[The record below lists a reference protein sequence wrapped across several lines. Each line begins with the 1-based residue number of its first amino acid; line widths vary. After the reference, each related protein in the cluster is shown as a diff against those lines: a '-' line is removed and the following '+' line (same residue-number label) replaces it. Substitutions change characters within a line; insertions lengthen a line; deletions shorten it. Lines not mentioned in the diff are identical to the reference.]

1 MSEMPKII
9 ITMDPDD
16 RAAIDRLTVALDEW
30 RWALEQFASAC
41 VVAGQAIGSMTQ
53 AMRDADE
60 ARNAQ

>member
-1 MSEMPKII
+1 MAEWPQVV
-9 ITMDPDD
+9 ITMDSDD

-41 VVAGQAIGSMTQ
+41 VVAGQSIGSMTQ